1 MINTILVVDE
11 YDTHRVGLANVLRKA
26 TGAHIGTARSGEE
39 ALAEMHTRRWDVVV
53 LDLDMPDM
61 TGLQL
66 IDALVQHGGTGGIVI
81 TSTHQARMVQ
91 AAASYAQSR
100 GLPTLATLEKPL
112 KAGRVRAVA
121 ASLLQDLQKHR
132 GAGTPL
138 TPLPQPT
145 REELLNALLNERRI
159 EGFLQ
164 PQHHAHNG
172 ALRGAEM
179 LARWRCDDGLILA
192 PSSFLP
198 AFEAAGLMEA
208 LTDCMLQQALSAQTR
223 LSWMRNLTISINIP
237 TRIACSV
244 DWAQHL
250 ADRARLAGADPT
262 RMVIEIIE
270 DGDASAIPALIGAVT
285 QLRLRG
291 FNCAIDD
298 FGTGSSSLDRLLWV
312 PFNELKIDRNLISHA
327 RLHPHARRILSST
340 INMARGLDTVVVVE
354 GIESEED
361 LKLVSSM
368 GGQVTQGYLHGKA
381 MPLDEFEVYAA
392 TKRRRSP
399 PTRPPA
405 LTTITTLPLLGL
417 PLVNC

>member
-1 MINTILVVDE
+1 MIDTILVVDE
-11 YDTHRVGLANVLRKA
+11 YDAHRVALANVLRKA
-26 TGAHIGTARSGEE
+26 TGAFIRTARNGQE
-39 ALAEMHTRRWDVVV
+39 ALAEMRTRHWDVVV

-66 IDALVQHGGTGGIVI
+66 IDELVQYGGAGGIVV
-81 TSTHQARMVQ
+81 TSMHRARVVQ
-91 AAASYAQSR
+91 AAASYAQLR

-112 KAGRVRAVA
+112 KVGRMRAVA
-121 ASLLQDLQKHR
+121 ASLAQDLQKHR
-132 GAGTPL
+132 GAGKP
-138 TPLPQPT
+138 PAPSPQLAHA
-145 REELLNALLNERRI
+145 ELLSALNTHRI
-159 EGFLQ
+159 QGFLQ
-164 PQHHAHNG
+164 PQHHASNG

-179 LARWRCDDGLILA
+179 LARWRCDDGSILE
-192 PSSFLP
+192 PSCFLP
-198 AFEAAGLMEA
+198 SFEAAGLMDA
-208 LTDCMLQQALSAQTR
+208 LTDHMLQQAFSAQAR
-223 LSWMRNLTISINIP
+223 FSWIRDLIISINVP

-250 ADRARLAGADPT
+250 ADRARLVGADPT
-262 RMVIEIIE
+262 RMVIEIVE

-340 INMARGLDTVVVVE
+340 IHMARGLDAVVVVE
-354 GIESEED
+354 GIELEED

-368 GGQVTQGYLHGKA
+368 GGQVTQGYLHGRA
-381 MPLDEFEVYAA
+381 MTLDAFEAYAS
-392 TKRRRSP
+392 TRRSQP
-399 PTRPPA
+399 AHTGELAAITNLADFRP
-405 LTTITTLPLLGL
+405 GL
-417 PLVNC
+417 